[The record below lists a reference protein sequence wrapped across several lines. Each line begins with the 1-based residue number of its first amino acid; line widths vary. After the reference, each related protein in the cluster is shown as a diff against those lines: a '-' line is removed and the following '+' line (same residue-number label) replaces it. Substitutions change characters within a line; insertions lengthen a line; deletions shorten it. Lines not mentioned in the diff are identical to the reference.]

1 MLELG
6 WRRAI
11 LSPAQLSQ
19 RLQLRRGMS
28 VLELGA
34 GSGYYSRHVVEQ
46 LRAGRLVLLDLQVEM
61 LSRNRARCDDKSV
74 ASVLFI
80 AGDATN
86 VPLVDASVDLVFM
99 VAVFGEIP
107 NQAACL
113 SEIARVLRP
122 LWQPH
127 SYQFSGQI
135 RSNSFQGYPEAFQL
149 PPKLDGVQRAQFH
162 LGKPGQ
168 CRPDWL
174 AGPARDLG
182 PF

>member
-34 GSGYYSRHVVEQ
+34 GSGFYSRHVVEQ

-122 LWQPH
+122 EGILSISEHLPDPDFCR
-127 SYQFSGQI
+127 FSSLCDKLEQAGFVLTE
-135 RSNSFQGYPEAFQL
+135 RRGPPWAYTASFRRG
-149 PPKLDGVQRAQFH
+149 
-162 LGKPGQ
+162 
-168 CRPDWL
+168 
-174 AGPARDLG
+174 
-182 PF
+182 